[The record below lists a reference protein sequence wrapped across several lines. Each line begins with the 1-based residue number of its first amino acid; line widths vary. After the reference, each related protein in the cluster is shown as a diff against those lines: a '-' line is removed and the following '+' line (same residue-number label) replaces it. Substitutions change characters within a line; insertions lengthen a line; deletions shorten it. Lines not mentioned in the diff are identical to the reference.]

1 MHLLFTINENYV
13 SVLETCIRSILRFPC
28 EEGYDL
34 YILHD
39 QLSEAVQ
46 QKLTRYADQNARFHF
61 ISVPDT
67 AFSDFPQNT
76 RYPKTMYYRLLAAE
90 FLPETLDRVLYLDP
104 DIIVIRPLEE
114 LYHMSFD
121 SNLFCGATHV
131 RKFLTRLNGAR
142 LQMPE
147 DAPYLNSGVLLIN
160 LEELRKRP
168 CRQDILAYIEKRQA
182 YFTLPDQDILSA
194 LYGNET
200 KLIDH
205 LRYNLSDRM
214 YFLHNANLQNEKIDL
229 DWVRQNT
236 SIIHYCG
243 KNKPWKENYRGVL
256 DCFYHEVLSS
266 QK

>member
-34 YILHD
+34 YILHY

-46 QKLTRYADQNARFHF
+46 QKLTQHADKNARFHF

-121 SNLFCGATHV
+121 GNLFCGATHV

-147 DAPYLNSGVLLIN
+147 DAPYLNSGKIFWLISKN
-160 LEELRKRP
+160 VRLILHCPIRTFFPLCMAMKQSSLTICVIISVIACTFCTMPISKMRKSTWIGSDKIPASFIIAGKINRGKK
-168 CRQDILAYIEKRQA
+168 IIEA
-182 YFTLPDQDILSA
+182 CWIAFTTRFFPLKNEFFSLK
-194 LYGNET
+194 LYE
-200 KLIDH
+200 
-205 LRYNLSDRM
+205 
-214 YFLHNANLQNEKIDL
+214 
-229 DWVRQNT
+229 
-236 SIIHYCG
+236 
-243 KNKPWKENYRGVL
+243 
-256 DCFYHEVLSS
+256 
-266 QK
+266 

>member
-34 YILHD
+34 YILHG
-39 QLSEAVQ
+39 QLPETVQ
-46 QKLTRYADQNARFHF
+46 QKLIQNTAENARFHF

-114 LYHMSFD
+114 LYHMSFNG
-121 SNLFCGATHV
+121 NLFCGATHV

-147 DAPYLNSGVLLIN
+147 DAPYLNSGVLLI
-160 LEELRKRP
+160 
-168 CRQDILAYIEKRQA
+168 
-182 YFTLPDQDILSA
+182 LS
-194 LYGNET
+194 
-200 KLIDH
+200 LIH
-205 LRYNLSDRM
+205 
-214 YFLHNANLQNEKIDL
+214 I
-229 DWVRQNT
+229 
-236 SIIHYCG
+236 
-243 KNKPWKENYRGVL
+243 
-256 DCFYHEVLSS
+256 
-266 QK
+266 

>member
-13 SVLETCIRSILRFPC
+13 SVLEICIRSILRFPC

-46 QKLTRYADQNARFHF
+46 QKLTRHADQNARFHF

-121 SNLFCGATHV
+121 GNLFCGATHV

-168 CRQDILAYIEKRQA
+168 CRQDILAYRK
-182 YFTLPDQDILSA
+182 
-194 LYGNET
+194 
-200 KLIDH
+200 
-205 LRYNLSDRM
+205 
-214 YFLHNANLQNEKIDL
+214 
-229 DWVRQNT
+229 T
-236 SIIHYCG
+236 SG
-243 KNKPWKENYRGVL
+243 L
-256 DCFYHEVLSS
+256 FYTARSGHSFRSVW
-266 QK
+266 Q

>member
-28 EEGYDL
+28 EGGYDL

-39 QLSEAVQ
+39 QLPEAVQ
-46 QKLTRYADQNARFHF
+46 QKLIQNTAENARFHF

-121 SNLFCGATHV
+121 GNLFCGATHV

-214 YFLHNANLQNEKIDL
+214 YFLLTQISKM
-229 DWVRQNT
+229 RKST
-236 SIIHYCG
+236 
-243 KNKPWKENYRGVL
+243 
-256 DCFYHEVLSS
+256 
-266 QK
+266 

>member
-46 QKLTRYADQNARFHF
+46 QKLTQHADKNTRFHF

-90 FLPETLDRVLYLDP
+90 FLPKTLDRVLYLDP
-104 DIIVIRPLEE
+104 DIVVIRPLDE
-114 LYHMSFD
+114 LYHMPFD
-121 SNLFCGATHV
+121 GNLFCGATHV

-182 YFTLPDQDILSA
+182 YFTLPDQDCVIISGTA
-194 LYGNET
+194 CTFCTMPISKMRKSTWIG
-200 KLIDH
+200 
-205 LRYNLSDRM
+205 SDKTLAS
-214 YFLHNANLQNEKIDL
+214 FIIVEKIN
-229 DWVRQNT
+229 RGKK
-236 SIIHYCG
+236 IIEVCWIAFTTRFFPL
-243 KNKPWKENYRGVL
+243 KNEFFSLKLYEKLRP
-256 DCFYHEVLSS
+256 
-266 QK
+266 